1 MIVQHKRAKHKL
13 VIALPGERHKTTY
26 RDWRWWPCKD
36 FKGCQGQTHVEAFT
50 YYDPDNLPE
59 DKTMADLVLYKVP
72 CETAGY
78 GDTWMFL
85 KPVNWYIQDMDIT
98 KGKQVLSFT
107 YVQFANFPR
116 LSQIVND
123 WDLPEIHREQQK
135 RTNKSNVLTCE
146 RTLNSLNFQQEPED
160 PSVQDADLAIAL
172 ISHPEFKET
181 SSRFQNQLRAKMEP
195 LIRGKFEPWRQ

>member
-1 MIVQHKRAKHKL
+1 
-13 VIALPGERHKTTY
+13 
-26 RDWRWWPCKD
+26 
-36 FKGCQGQTHVEAFT
+36 
-50 YYDPDNLPE
+50 
-59 DKTMADLVLYKVP
+59 
-72 CETAGY
+72 
-78 GDTWMFL
+78 
-85 KPVNWYIQDMDIT
+85 MDIT

-195 LIRGKFEPWRQ
+195 LTRGKFEPWRQ